1 MIRSKLLFS
10 LLLAGLALTAV
21 SVASPANALPS
32 STICDPHSYGAKVDG
47 VSKDTAAIQAAIDA
61 CEQRGGGTVR
71 LSAGTWLSAPI
82 VLKSN
87 ITLQLD
93 KGATLLGSSD
103 HQDYPAKT
111 EFRVPGRWSLV
122 SATEAT
128 NVSITGEGVIDG
140 AGESWWQEAR
150 AVGEHG
156 VMGSDHTRP
165 RLVVFD
171 HCRHVLVEGVTIQ
184 NSPMWQLVPYYSD
197 DVTIRNVR
205 VLAPQ
210 HSPNTD
216 AIDPFSSS
224 HVVIDHVYA
233 DVGDDDVAIKSGKA
247 NSEGPDDPSR
257 DITITDCTF
266 LHGHGLSVGSEIA
279 GGAQNIHAERI
290 HFDGTDNGI
299 RIKANRDRGSDVS
312 ALTFRDID
320 MKNVKNA
327 IIISEYYPKIL
338 PPDPDPAQPVT
349 RLTPHFHNITLENVT
364 ATDIVSA
371 GAIAGLPEAPIRGVI
386 MKNVR
391 IEAQHGLAI
400 SNARRLRR
408 KSRSRPATDRPSSRR
423 PEGSSRSN
431 DGRNAAAS
439 PLQNDVG
446 EGWTAV
452 EIFRTHDWFISNH
465 RLRNGGLSRAGSRRI
480 EPADQP
486 FARSRLNIRR
496 CDHRPAPWV

>member
-1 MIRSKLLFS
+1 MS
-10 LLLAGLALTAV
+10 AL
-21 SVASPANALPS
+21 SS
-32 STICDPHSYGAKVDG
+32 STTCDPHAYGAKVDG

-61 CEQRGGGTVR
+61 CEQHGGGTVR

-87 ITLQLD
+87 ITLDLD
-93 KGATLLGSSD
+93 KGATLLGSAD
-103 HQDYPAKT
+103 HQDYPAIT
-111 EFRVPGRWSLV
+111 EFRAPGRQSLV
-122 SATEAT
+122 SATNAT

-140 AGESWWQEAR
+140 AGESWWREAR
-150 AVGEHG
+150 AFGDHG

-171 HCRHVLVEGVTIQ
+171 HCQHVLVEGVTIQ
-184 NSPMWQLVPYYSD
+184 NSPMWQLVPYYSN
-197 DVTIRNVR
+197 DVTIRNIK

-216 AIDPFSSS
+216 AVDPFSSS
-224 HVVIDHVYA
+224 RVLIDHVYA

-279 GGAQNIHAERI
+279 GGAQNIRAERI

-299 RIKANRDRGSDVS
+299 RIKANRDRGNDVS

-349 RLTPHFHNITLENVT
+349 RLTPHFHDIALVNVT

-386 MKNVR
+386 LKNVR

-400 SNARRLRR
+400 SNADVSGE
-408 KSRSRPATDRPSSRR
+408 KVTVQASD
-423 PEGSSRSN
+423 GSSIIK
-431 DGRNAAAS
+431 AA
-439 PLQNDVG
+439 
-446 EGWTAV
+446 
-452 EIFRTHDWFISNH
+452 
-465 RLRNGGLSRAGSRRI
+465 GGNVTF
-480 EPADQP
+480 Q
-486 FARSRLNIRR
+486 
-496 CDHRPAPWV
+496 